1 MLIFYLNLKD
11 AVTKKVD
18 EFEDLSEKVKIE
30 SVHFENENLS
40 VHFEQNKNIIEKELI
55 QVNLDFKKY

>member
-1 MLIFYLNLKD
+1 MIFYLNLKD

-30 SVHFENENLS
+30 SVHLENENLS

>member
-11 AVTKKVD
+11 AVTKKIY